1 METRIR
7 KIGNSTGAIIP
18 AAILRKLNLREGDQL
33 SIEEENGKIILMTE
47 KPKYSLK
54 TLLAKCDP
62 AAPMSD
68 DLVEWDNAP
77 ATGNEKW

>member
-18 AAILRKLNLREGDQL
+18 AAILRKLHLKEGDQL
-33 SIEEENGKIILMTE
+33 SIEEQDGKIVLMTE

-54 TLLAKCDP
+54 ELLAKCDP
-62 AAPMSD
+62 TAPMPD
-68 DLVEWDNAP
+68 DLVAWDNAQ
-77 ATGNEKW
+77 AVGNEKW